1 MYGNAE
7 VFECYYSNIIKV
19 INIKSIFQHI
29 HILNVLLG
37 EQDDIKN
44 PVRQVNEERRGET
57 GLKLSAELQ
66 D

>member
-7 VFECYYSNIIKV
+7 VFECYYSNIIKA
-19 INIKSIFQHI
+19 INIKCIFQHI
-29 HILNVLLG
+29 HILTVLLR

-44 PVRQVNEERRGET
+44 PVRQINEEERGET